1 MAIGGTFS
9 FSTMITVS
17 WPVDTPPSMSD
28 TWYLIVVTP
37 TVVGAVNVITLPRLV
52 AEPREGAVD
61 DTTVSGPF
69 DPSGSE
75 SLLVTSFEPIAPTS
89 TVSVSSAAI
98 GGSLVRSGSRTE
110 TMIDATARRSREFV
124 TSYVQRNVPT

>member
-37 TVVGAVNVITLPRLV
+37 TVVGAVNVITLPRLI
-52 AEPREGAVD
+52 AEPRVGAVD
-61 DTTVSGPF
+61 DTTVSGLF

-75 SLLVTSFEPIAPTS
+75 SLMVTSFDPIAPDLDGERVVDRDRAVHWS
-89 TVSVSSAAI
+89 GAAP
-98 GGSLVRSGSRTE
+98 GP
-110 TMIDATARRSREFV
+110 RR
-124 TSYVQRNVPT
+124 